1 MKKLEFQIDYNM
13 NNVDNAIIPNLKE
26 IVLKIADLKK
36 TIGLL
41 QTKQG
46 KLVEEEDRLLNE
58 LDGLQN
64 SFRSR
69 ITNVY
74 ENEVFYIKSHIF
86 FLNG

>member
-1 MKKLEFQIDYNM
+1 M
-13 NNVDNAIIPNLKE
+13 NNVDNVIIPNLKE

-41 QTKQG
+41 QSKQG

-64 SFRSR
+64 SFRNR
-69 ITNVY
+69 ITDVY
-74 ENEVFYIKSHIF
+74 ENEV
-86 FLNG
+86 